1 MRKNFSDFDS
11 SRFPCPEHS
20 FVFSYKEFDYFANTI
35 WRVLAYAQMRW
46 LELFIEMVRMI
57 CTFCEMNL
65 VCVLFVLDLGWLFCL
80 FYFIISL
87 AIKLVAVTH
96 STRFKVLSYSTL
108 NRIQNRQIPIH
119 RITIGL
125 QSFRITIFVV
135 NRDHKNYSHQFI
147 TLLVSG
153 HTYSNHIR
161 LPSTHQ
167 NVFASRCHAHVSI
180 IYNVCD
186 SLFFF
191 CFSR

>member
-1 MRKNFSDFDS
+1 MRLLRLYDLAMSV
-11 SRFPCPEHS
+11 CLHEHEYHPKHRIS
-20 FVFSYKEFDYFANTI
+20 ETARSECVKTFQTSILVVFHAPHTVLSSYKEFDYFANTI

-119 RITIGL
+119 RITIGI

-135 NRDHKNYSHQFI
+135 NRDH
-147 TLLVSG
+147 
-153 HTYSNHIR
+153 
-161 LPSTHQ
+161 
-167 NVFASRCHAHVSI
+167 
-180 IYNVCD
+180 
-186 SLFFF
+186 
-191 CFSR
+191 